1 MALDKL
7 DLYVIVTLVVAV
19 AAYFAKNQFLANHKT
34 LDFFPMMVLVE
45 VQETYWRR

>member
-19 AAYFAKNQFLANHKT
+19 AAYFAKNQFLSKPQDTGFLSNDGAGGSSR
-34 LDFFPMMVLVE
+34 
-45 VQETYWRR
+45 TYWRR